1 MKKTTP
7 TIEKTEHV
15 IDAAGKRLG
24 KVAVEAA
31 TVLQGKNRADFARHT
46 VAPVHVTITNASK
59 LDITDKKGKETI
71 YQSYSGYPGGRS
83 VETLA
88 HLGGRLGYKEAVRR
102 TVKGMLPKNKLQ
114 AVLMKQ
120 LTVTE

>member
-1 MKKTTP
+1 MKTNT
-7 TIEKTEHV
+7 EKVEFT
-15 IDAAGKRLG
+15 IDATGKRLG

-31 TVLQGKNRADFARHT
+31 KLLQGKNRTDFLRHT
-46 VAPVHVTITNASK
+46 VAPVHVTIANASK
-59 LDITDKKGKETI
+59 LDITEKRGKESV

-83 VETLA
+83 VETLT
-88 HLGGRLGYKEAVRR
+88 HLGKRLGYKEAVRR

-114 AVLMKQ
+114 AVLMKN